1 MSISQKSSHQ
11 SYEAILFLVGGAVLR
26 EMLYTEFEALLDCV
40 VPMRDLAHRD
50 LQAAYV
56 RLDAGLAP
64 VAIVLFSI
72 PFDADGFP
80 EQRWNVPLRQLADSG
95 LRGPDLGGGPI
106 RLATRSQ
113 CPVPGQEGS
122 LWDVEFGAGGSTLDL
137 IRERVRMNRL
147 GLDALEMRAQ
157 GGGTGSPPPPGPPAT
172 PQAAPSPAAQ
182 SAAVASSDAM
192 LALMQQSNQQIAM
205 IKEQSQRE
213 ILSMQ
218 ERLVESHQR
227 VQALEAE
234 RLRLQEQLA
243 EQQRTSADEH
253 ARAEKKLQMTVDK
266 ARAQHLALRQQLEG
280 EFEEVLSARERSAAE
295 ELAALT
301 EKTHAERVALERRFT
316 EESTARGKA
325 HAEET
330 ARLRQELAAQEDQLH
345 NMRTELT
352 ELRRDKLRLMGEGAD
367 KFFEA
372 LREKGVK
379 LVSFQ
384 PGAGHLTVPVDE
396 LSRFLEDS
404 DAFVAAKCGVAVEHY
419 RRWLAHY
426 TNPVCQGTSGSGAP
440 CAKPLQKMLKPAE
453 FVAGLHDRCD
463 IHKQVPRSQTLQ
475 DRSA

>member
-1 MSISQKSSHQ
+1 MSISQKSSQQTH
-11 SYEAILFLVGGAVLR
+11 EAILFFASGAVLR

-40 VPMRDLAHRD
+40 VPMRDLATRE

-56 RLDAGLAP
+56 RIDPGLSP
-64 VAIVLFSI
+64 VSVVLFRI
-72 PFDADGFP
+72 PFDTDGFP
-80 EQRWNVPLRQLADSG
+80 DQQWNVPLRQLAEIG
-95 LRGPDLGGGPI
+95 ARGPDLGGGPI

-113 CPVPGQEGS
+113 CPLPGHEAG
-122 LWDVEFGAGGSTLDL
+122 LWDVEFGAGGNTLEL
-137 IRERVRMNRL
+137 IRERLRMNRL
-147 GLDALEMRAQ
+147 GLDVSEMRSQ
-157 GGGTGSPPPPGPPAT
+157 GTPVVMTPGAAPLQ
-172 PQAAPSPAAQ
+172 PQASAPPVAAPAI
-182 SAAVASSDAM
+182 SASSDAM

-218 ERLVESHQR
+218 ERLLESHQR

-234 RLRLQEQLA
+234 RQRLQEQLA
-243 EQQRTSADEH
+243 EQLRNSVEEH

-266 ARAQHLALRQQLEG
+266 ARAQHLALRKELEG

-295 ELAALT
+295 ELEALVQSHHAAL
-301 EKTHAERVALERRFT
+301 EALERRLAG
-316 EESTARGKA
+316 EISTL
-325 HAEET
+325 ET
-330 ARLRQELAAQEDQLH
+330 ARAADAERQRQELAAQEEQLH
-345 NMRTELT
+345 NMRSELT

-372 LREKGVK
+372 LREKGIK

-384 PGAGHLTVPVDE
+384 PGAGHLTIPVEE

-404 DAFVAAKCGVAVEHY
+404 DAFVAAKCGVGVEHY

-426 TNPVCQGTSGSGAP
+426 GNPVCQGASGSGAP
-440 CAKPLQKMLKPAE
+440 CAKPLQKMLKPAD

-475 DRSA
+475 DRPA

>member
-1 MSISQKSSHQ
+1 MSISQKSSEQ
-11 SYEAILFLVGGAVLR
+11 TNEAILFFAGGAVLR

-40 VPMRDLAHRD
+40 VPMRDLASRD

-56 RLDAGLAP
+56 RLDSGLSP
-64 VAIVLFSI
+64 VAVVLFRV

-80 EQRWNVPLRQLADSG
+80 DQRWNVPLRQLADAG
-95 LRGPDLGGGPI
+95 MRGPDLGGGAI
-106 RLATRSQ
+106 RLASRSQ
-113 CPVPGQEGS
+113 CPLAGQES
-122 LWDVEFGAGGSTLDL
+122 NLWDVEFGAGGSTLDL

-147 GLDALEMRAQ
+147 GLDASEIRSAGAPSAAASVSGPAMPA
-157 GGGTGSPPPPGPPAT
+157 SPPMQSLQP
-172 PQAAPSPAAQ
+172 
-182 SAAVASSDAM
+182 SAATSSDAM

-218 ERLVESHQR
+218 ERLLESHQR

-234 RLRLQEQLA
+234 RVRLQEQLT
-243 EQQRTSADEH
+243 ELQRSSSEEH
-253 ARAEKKLQMTVDK
+253 TRAEKKLQMTVDK
-266 ARAQHLALRQQLEG
+266 ARAQHLALRKELEG

-295 ELAALT
+295 ELAALSEKART
-301 EKTHAERVALERRFT
+301 EHAALERRF
-316 EESTARGKA
+316 
-325 HAEET
+325 AEEIVRRDKADAE
-330 ARLRQELAAQEDQLH
+330 AREHHRQELAAQEEQLH
-345 NMRTELT
+345 NMRSELT

-367 KFFEA
+367 KFFES

-384 PGAGHLTVPVDE
+384 PGAGHLTIPVED

-404 DAFVAAKCGVAVEHY
+404 DAFVAAKCGVGVEHY

-426 TNPVCQGTSGSGAP
+426 TNPVCQGASGSGAP
-440 CAKPLQKMLKPAE
+440 CAKPLQKTLKPAE